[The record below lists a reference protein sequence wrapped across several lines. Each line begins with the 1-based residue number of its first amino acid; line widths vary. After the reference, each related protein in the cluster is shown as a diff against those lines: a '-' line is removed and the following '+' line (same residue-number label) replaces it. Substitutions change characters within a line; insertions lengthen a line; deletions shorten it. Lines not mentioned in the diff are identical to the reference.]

1 MPRRSSRRLAGC
13 IAIEL
18 ALAIGLWAADLW
30 AADAGYRAGMAT
42 AGQSKALVLED
53 RRGGRAVFAEAD
65 FAVTQ
70 AVSDF
75 VAARLL
81 QSYELPRPSLL
92 LRGAGGIGLRPVQPD
107 DLITAIG
114 AAMGSMEP
122 ASVRFNGAVVSVTS
136 GGTCLAAL
144 AAGASLTFDQCT
156 AGAAVRGPIRAAFQM
171 VEPTHGLLQRTDP
184 WRAYPVQAIAL
195 GKQVVVVALG
205 GDSAL
210 PREFAAQGL
219 LFAPHANDSAAPP
232 DDPHIREAIRQV
244 LSRVGR

>member
-1 MPRRSSRRLAGC
+1 MPIRSSRRLAGC

-18 ALAIGLWAADLW
+18 ALAVAVGLWATDG
-30 AADAGYRAGMAT
+30 DYQAGIAT

-65 FAVTQ
+65 FEVTQ
-70 AVSDF
+70 AVADF

-92 LRGAGGIGLRPVQPD
+92 LRGGLPRGVSGTGQPE
-107 DLITAIG
+107 DLITAIS
-114 AAMGSMEP
+114 AALGSMEP

-136 GGTCLAAL
+136 AGTCRAAL
-144 AAGASLTFDQCT
+144 AAGVSLTFDHCT
-156 AGAAVRGPIRAAFQM
+156 AGDAVRGPIRAAFQM
-171 VEPTHGLLQRTDP
+171 VEPAHGLLQRADP
-184 WRAYPVQAIAL
+184 VRAHPVQAIAL

-205 GDSAL
+205 GASAL
-210 PREFAAQGL
+210 PREFAANGL

-232 DDPHIREAIRQV
+232 DDPRIRVAIRQV